1 MPFFN
6 NAKRA
11 GIDAGLE
18 VIDNAA
24 YEARLKERRFDIA
37 YRFYIPPVVPGEE
50 QLRMWG
56 SGEADVSRQ
65 GEDNLIGLENPMVD
79 SFARKLADART
90 LDEKRLYARLLDRS
104 LQWGFYAIPSFYD
117 PYAMGRVAYWDRFA
131 MPEKRPKSGIGDESW
146 WCKAAGR

>member
-1 MPFFN
+1 
-6 NAKRA
+6 
-11 GIDAGLE
+11 
-18 VIDNAA
+18 
-24 YEARLKERRFDIA
+24 
-37 YRFYIPPVVPGEE
+37 
-50 QLRMWG
+50 MWG

-131 MPEKRPKSGIGDESW
+131 MPEKRPKSGIGDES
-146 WCKAAGR
+146 